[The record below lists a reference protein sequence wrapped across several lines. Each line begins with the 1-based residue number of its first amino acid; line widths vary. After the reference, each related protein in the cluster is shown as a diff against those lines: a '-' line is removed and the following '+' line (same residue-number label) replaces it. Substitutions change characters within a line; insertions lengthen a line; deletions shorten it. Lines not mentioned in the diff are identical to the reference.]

1 MCFKIFKA
9 KAELFHLIEK
19 FWNKTKTFWFV
30 SEFFKTKAELF
41 HLIEKFWNKTKTFW
55 FVPEF
60 LKTVFLTGSLTT
72 STGTFL
78 ASALVPDGRIQGR
91 WTQKWPSKIS
101 CGLGS
106 QRPRKR
112 PNSKFPNC
120 GLILTIIGKNS
131 PKTWKQQFFTALFQV
146 IWGVAG
152 LRPNF
157 FSSGR
162 IFLAELAQESW
173 RDLAAVGLSNNLT
186 AVRKYLWIPYYKP
199 IECL

>member
-1 MCFKIFKA
+1 MGVLATQFGVSPGVKA
-9 KAELFHLIEK
+9 PNPDA
-19 FWNKTKTFWFV
+19 T
-30 SEFFKTKAELF
+30 
-41 HLIEKFWNKTKTFW
+41 
-55 FVPEF
+55 P
-60 LKTVFLTGSLTT
+60 
-72 STGTFL
+72 
-78 ASALVPDGRIQGR
+78 LVPDGRIQGR

-120 GLILTIIGKNS
+120 GLVLTIIGKNW
-131 PKTWKQQFFTALFQV
+131 PKNLYQKFFTALFLM

-162 IFLAELAQESW
+162 IFLAELALESW
-173 RDLAAVGLSNNLT
+173 QDLAAVRHTVGVAWVALWRAVSPTQGTSFLS
-186 AVRKYLWIPYYKP
+186 RSP
-199 IECL
+199 

>member
-1 MCFKIFKA
+1 M
-9 KAELFHLIEK
+9 AELAQESWRDLAALL
-19 FWNKTKTFWFV
+19 
-30 SEFFKTKAELF
+30 SL
-41 HLIEKFWNKTKTFW
+41 
-55 FVPEF
+55 PS
-60 LKTVFLTGSLTT
+60 LKS
-72 STGTFL
+72 
-78 ASALVPDGRIQGR
+78 LVPDGRIQGR

-112 PNSKFPNC
+112 PNSKYSNC
-120 GLILTIIGKNS
+120 GLILTIIGKNW
-131 PKTWKQQFFTALFQV
+131 PKNLYKKFFTALFLM

-173 RDLAAVGLSNNLT
+173 RDLAAVSHTLSTQYCRDRQMGQCML
-186 AVRKYLWIPYYKP
+186 V
-199 IECL
+199 

>member
-1 MCFKIFKA
+1 MNTA
-9 KAELFHLIEK
+9 APQRLRPS
-19 FWNKTKTFWFV
+19 WR
-30 SEFFKTKAELF
+30 SA
-41 HLIEKFWNKTKTFW
+41 
-55 FVPEF
+55 
-60 LKTVFLTGSLTT
+60 
-72 STGTFL
+72 
-78 ASALVPDGRIQGR
+78 ALVPDGRIQGR

-120 GLILTIIGKNS
+120 GLILTIIGQNWPKNLY
-131 PKTWKQQFFTALFQV
+131 QNFLNALFLM

-173 RDLAAVGLSNNLT
+173 RDLAAVVCCRSSRRRSDLVCSALLEFRALPHPTSTTPPPSFPGHLLVISLMY
-186 AVRKYLWIPYYKP
+186 VFSL
-199 IECL
+199 

>member
-1 MCFKIFKA
+1 MNLA
-9 KAELFHLIEK
+9 AGR
-19 FWNKTKTFWFV
+19 TV
-30 SEFFKTKAELF
+30 DFFR
-41 HLIEKFWNKTKTFW
+41 
-55 FVPEF
+55 
-60 LKTVFLTGSLTT
+60 
-72 STGTFL
+72 
-78 ASALVPDGRIQGR
+78 ALVPDGRIQGR

-120 GLILTIIGKNS
+120 GLILTIIGKNLVQ
-131 PKTWKQQFFTALFQV
+131 KFVAKFFTALFLM
-146 IWGVAG
+146 IGGEAS

-173 RDLAAVGLSNNLT
+173 RDLAAVLLRGSP
-186 AVRKYLWIPYYKP
+186 VSKR
-199 IECL
+199 